1 MKTRVARVVSRSSAI
16 TTTLA
21 TNEKGRRNE
30 DRCHFVLRRSS
41 FLLMALT
48 TLLVACAPRSGTS
61 LLPTS
66 VEPPRQPVQVRVG
79 HVPVLISA
87 PLYIAADKG
96 YFSEAGLAVEL
107 QDLWQASEMLAG
119 LASGSL
125 EVGTGGIGSALMNA
139 IHRGLEVRIVAPLH
153 IERPPVT
160 TPLVVAKRLWDSGE
174 VRSVADLREKRVAVN
189 SRGSATE
196 YWLETALNTGRLSM
210 RDVEVMTLSFP
221 DAVLAMENGALDAA
235 MVGEPVATQ
244 GERQGVIVRL
254 AEDFVDDF
262 QVTAVYFTGRFASE
276 QREAGEAFLAAYL
289 RAARDLDGDG
299 YRAPENLAILERY
312 TRVPAELIGASRL
325 PYHDPQG
332 RVAVED
338 FQRLH
343 DFFLSQGSLTFT
355 EPLNM
360 GSLVDTSF
368 AEAARRRLGSR
379 S

>member
-1 MKTRVARVVSRSSAI
+1 MPCAAAKRP
-16 TTTLA
+16 TT
-21 TNEKGRRNE
+21 
-30 DRCHFVLRRSS
+30 
-41 FLLMALT
+41 AL
-48 TLLVACAPRSGTS
+48 
-61 LLPTS
+61 
-66 VEPPRQPVQVRVG
+66 
-79 HVPVLISA
+79 
-87 PLYIAADKG
+87 
-96 YFSEAGLAVEL
+96 
-107 QDLWQASEMLAG
+107 
-119 LASGSL
+119 
-125 EVGTGGIGSALMNA
+125 
-139 IHRGLEVRIVAPLH
+139 
-153 IERPPVT
+153 PVT
-160 TPLVVAKRLWDSGE
+160 ANRSTTDDRRLMT
-174 VRSVADLREKRVAVN
+174 
-189 SRGSATE
+189 ATGD
-196 YWLETALNTGRLSM
+196 WRLSM

-244 GERQGVIVRL
+244 GERQGVVVRL

-262 QVTAVYFTGRFASE
+262 QVTAVYFTARFANE

-299 YRAPENLAILERY
+299 YRSPENLAILERY

-325 PYHDPQG
+325 PYHDPEG
-332 RVAVED
+332 RVAVQD

-360 GSLVDTSF
+360 GSLVDSSF